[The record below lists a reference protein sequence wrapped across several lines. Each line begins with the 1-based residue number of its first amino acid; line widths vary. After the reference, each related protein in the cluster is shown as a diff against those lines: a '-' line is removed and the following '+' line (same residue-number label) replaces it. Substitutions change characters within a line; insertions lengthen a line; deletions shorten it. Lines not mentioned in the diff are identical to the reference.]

1 MNKLSD
7 QYMTDLDTDL
17 LSAIVECLESVLNE
31 PLLSEARFEL
41 ECELDE
47 YIPFCTLYNKAV
59 LN

>member
-1 MNKLSD
+1 MNTLSN
-7 QYMTDLDTDL
+7 QYLTDLDTEL
-17 LSAIVECLESVLNE
+17 LSAIVECLESVLNQ

-47 YIPFCTLYNKAV
+47 YIPFCPLYNKAV